1 MMIMRPQA
9 FFAPSWYGA
18 WKPVVFGYDGS
29 GQAGAQADTGA
40 HPMGYAHT
48 AEGIVTS
55 VNIPEMASN
64 DPYDP
69 LLRAAEQVLAQTWGH
84 EVRLGQGTRR

>member
-1 MMIMRPQA
+1 MAVVRRGPRLTL
-9 FFAPSWYGA
+9 APT
-18 WKPVVFGYDGS
+18 PC
-29 GQAGAQADTGA
+29 
-40 HPMGYAHT
+40 MGYAHT